1 MRVSYRNAPAILS
14 PLTTVVRWKK
24 PSGAYYDVEEYED
37 SWMIAENLDQNS
49 LADAFRRFPADADRV
64 RDDGKQRG
72 KGVEEVEEEEEEES
86 GGLDI
91 DDFSDDD
98 EEEEEEEE
106 DDGGG
111 EEEGGDDAL
120 EKSSD
125 GMCGDDE
132 EECGG
137 GGGGR
142 AATKDAKDPDVAHLG
157 ESGEFGGCDN
167 TYVPRPPN
175 IIFPPS
181 SKLRNIISPRGN
193 DKLIPLTY

>member
-1 MRVSYRNAPAILS
+1 MRVSYRFAPAILS

-142 AATKDAKDPDVAHLG
+142 AAKDAKDPDVAHLG

-175 IIFPPS
+175 ILFPPS
-181 SKLRNIISPRGN
+181 SKLQNIISPRGN